1 VIGVV
6 GKFGMAMKTA
16 GGFVAL
22 ITSPVGIAVGV
33 IAGLIAVGV
42 LLYKNWDKVKESAK
56 NAWGHVT
63 KTLAGVGAKSGAV
76 KKAFGGVIEQAKKL
90 WEKIKDAGSGIS
102 KVIGKH
108 LPDIVEHFR
117 KKFEMS
123 FSIVAGIAT
132 GLFTGISGVVSGIMK
147 VLGGII
153 DFISGVFTGN
163 WKKAW
168 QGVKDIFGG
177 IFKTLG
183 ALLKTPLNAVIGL
196 INGAINGINKIGIT
210 IPKWV
215 PKIGGQS
222 FKPNI
227 GTLAYL
233 ATGTDNWRGGAAV
246 INEKGGE
253 LVDLPKGTRVY
264 PHDESI
270 KKAYKDGARSS
281 SSNITINIPKLA
293 DSISVRSDGDI
304 DKIAAALADKLEKVS
319 QNLGGGEIGYSY

>member
-1 VIGVV
+1 
-6 GKFGMAMKTA
+6 M
-16 GGFVAL
+16 
-22 ITSPVGIAVGV
+22 
-33 IAGLIAVGV
+33 
-42 LLYKNWDKVKESAK
+42 
-56 NAWGHVT
+56 
-63 KTLAGVGAKSGAV
+63 
-76 KKAFGGVIEQAKKL
+76 
-90 WEKIKDAGSGIS
+90 
-102 KVIGKH
+102 
-108 LPDIVEHFR
+108 
-117 KKFEMS
+117 
-123 FSIVAGIAT
+123 
-132 GLFTGISGVVSGIMK
+132 
-147 VLGGII
+147 
-153 DFISGVFTGN
+153 
-163 WKKAW
+163 
-168 QGVKDIFGG
+168 
-177 IFKTLG
+177 
-183 ALLKTPLNAVIGL
+183 
-196 INGAINGINKIGIT
+196 
-210 IPKWV
+210 

-233 ATGTDNWRGGAAV
+233 AKGTDNWRGGAAV